1 MIGGMSTPHVV
12 AIDLGTSGPKVVV
25 VTPDGHAVGTALARV
40 DPIRLPDGGI
50 EQDPEQVWRAVI
62 DATTRALAAAEIAPD
77 HVVAVICTGQYSSIV
92 PVDRDGRPT
101 ANMILWQD
109 HRGSPRRLRDL
120 PGVPKMID
128 SPVKLAKWLRVHG
141 LPPVADGLS
150 LNHMRFLRYGRPDV
164 YERTAHL
171 LEPVDFLTMRLTG
184 RATANQATAFMSLMV
199 DNRTLD
205 ARDYS
210 AELVAMSRIDH
221 RKLPEL
227 VPMDAVVGTLL
238 PAVAAE
244 LGLLPATKVLTGLN
258 DTQAGGI
265 GCGAFTGDH
274 AGLSLGSTGVMITHV
289 DRKHTDARHA
299 ILSMPSPVPDTYFVM
314 AENGMAG
321 ATLDWLLA
329 NVVYPDDPFHD
340 VIVDHDERFRRLE
353 AAAAGSPPGS
363 HRLLFLPWIGGAMAP
378 SASGAMRGGFLNIT
392 PTTTRSDMA
401 RAVLEGVALNLRW
414 LRDPVQ
420 RFAGRTFD
428 HYRLY
433 GGGARS
439 ALWCQIMADVM
450 GRPVHQLHD
459 SAHTVGVGAALLA
472 FERLGM
478 IGFDDIA
485 TAVRTRRVFEP
496 DPSTADTYD
505 LLAEQL
511 VKAFG
516 RTRPIFRALD
526 RR

>member
-1 MIGGMSTPHVV
+1 MSTPHVV

-25 VTPDGHAVGTALARV
+25 VTPDGRAVGTARAHL
-40 DPIRLPDGGI
+40 DTIRLPDGGV
-50 EQDPEQVWRAVI
+50 EQDPDRVWSAVV
-62 DATTRALAAAEIAPD
+62 DATTRALAASAVGREQVA
-77 HVVAVICTGQYSSIV
+77 AVICAGQYSSIV

-101 ANMILWQD
+101 ANMIVWQD
-109 HRGSPRRLRDL
+109 HRGSPGRLKQL
-120 PGVPKMID
+120 PGAPRLID
-128 SPVKLAKWLRVHG
+128 SPVKLAKWFRAHG

-171 LEPVDFLTMRLTG
+171 LEPVDFLAMRLTG

-205 ARDYS
+205 ASDYS
-210 AELVAMSRIDH
+210 PELVEMSRIDPG
-221 RKLPEL
+221 KLPEL

-238 PAVAAE
+238 PDIADE
-244 LGLLPATKVLTGLN
+244 LGLSPTTQVVTGLN

-274 AGLSLGSTGVMITHV
+274 AGVSVGSTCVMITHV
-289 DRKHTDARHA
+289 GTKHTDARHA

-321 ATLDWLLA
+321 AALDRFLA

-340 VIVDHDERFRRLE
+340 AIVDTGERFRRLE
-353 AAAAGSPPGS
+353 AAAAGAPPGS
-363 HRLLFLPWIGGAMAP
+363 HRLLFLPWIGGSMAP
-378 SASGAMRGGFLNIT
+378 SASGSMRGGFLNIT

-414 LRDPVQ
+414 LRDPVEK
-420 RFAGRTFD
+420 FAKRTFD
-428 HYRLY
+428 HYRFY
-433 GGGARS
+433 GGGAQS
-439 ALWCQIMADVM
+439 ELWCQIMADVM
-450 GRPVHQLHD
+450 GRPVHQLD
-459 SAHTVGVGAALLA
+459 DGDYTVGIGAGLLA
-472 FERLGM
+472 FERLGV

-485 TAVRTRRVFEP
+485 AAVRTRRVFEP

-511 VKAFG
+511 VRAFG
-516 RTRPIFRALD
+516 RTRPIFRSLN
-526 RR
+526 RH